1 VLRAADLRTAELAGD
16 DAVVGNAVA
25 ERGLNSVIGRR
36 LAASVAADVPLSR
49 PALAAPTRS
58 ASAFTLAVP
67 AIRSVGGS
75 IQPGDRVAVL
85 ATFGASSG
93 DARTRV
99 IARGLQVLAVGPN
112 DGSLDRGEATV
123 PVTVD
128 AARPIERQQVG
139 PQSAPTS
146 IRADRNIGPASKACL
161 TDLTKGT
168 SVCDRAFPRRMLVS
182 RLVAGAGSLSRST
195 RKSSFERVG
204 VVLQRV
210 GPALESDPPTLSLD
224 LSR

>member
-36 LAASVAADVPLSR
+36 LAAPVAADVPLSR
-49 PALAAPTRS
+49 PALAAPTRG

-67 AIRSVGGS
+67 AIRSVGGP
-75 IQPGDRVAVL
+75 IQPGDRVVVL
-85 ATFGASSG
+85 ATFGAGSG

-112 DGSLDRGEATV
+112 DGSLDRGKATV

-128 AARPIERQQVG
+128 CPTHRA
-139 PQSAPTS
+139 SAGWATECPDVNQGGS
-146 IRADRNIGPASKACL
+146 QHRACL
-161 TDLTKGT
+161 QGI
-168 SVCDRAFPRRMLVS
+168 LV
-182 RLVAGAGSLSRST
+182 
-195 RKSSFERVG
+195 
-204 VVLQRV
+204 
-210 GPALESDPPTLSLD
+210 
-224 LSR
+224 